1 MRVIIRAVL
10 AIGILFLIANYLA
23 DDNPIALAE
32 TKDVLLSQEPIQQF
46 LNSKAIQDIQNFELD
61 DVMPSDLF

>member
-32 TKDVLLSQEPIQQF
+32 TKDVILSQEPIQQF